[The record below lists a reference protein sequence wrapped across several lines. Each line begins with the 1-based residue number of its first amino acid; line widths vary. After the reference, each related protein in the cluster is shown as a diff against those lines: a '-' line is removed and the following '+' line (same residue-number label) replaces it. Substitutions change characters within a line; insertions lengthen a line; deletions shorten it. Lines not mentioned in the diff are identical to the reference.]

1 MVHALHVLFALA
13 ALTSAKT
20 TYPSWTTMPSPA
32 GGNGDLK
39 SVSSGG
45 NIVCVVVGSSKIQ
58 CGAFNAKKADV
69 DWNAVSGELE
79 QVVVGP
85 KGTII
90 GVNNDNEVRYSSK
103 ILPTQAWI
111 QISGETYESVSMDED
126 KFVCGVTPDNKL
138 DCAWN
143 GIKSKNPN
151 WSRQNGLF
159 KQVIVANG
167 RLVGLN
173 KDNKLYTTPT
183 DTMPTSTLKWQAIPS
198 PPSLLKQISYDGE
211 RVCGI
216 TTSNTVLCTTFDPTK
231 PLDWYSVPGSNIAVV
246 SIVPGK
252 LEQVVVGSKR
262 SIIGVNIEDEVWF
275 SPKILPSQAWV
286 QISGQFYKSVSLDNG
301 KFVCAVVVAHG
312 RLVGLDPWNQL
323 FTASTGTIK
332 LQLIL
337 PPPIILS
344 QISYDGQRVCGITTA
359 STILRTAFDPSKP
372 LDWYPVPGSNI
383 AVVSVQGN
391 NVFASTTDSTLL
403 LNSTRPV
410 TTSGYSKLLYLCVID
425 PVPPCLDAPAGWSA
439 VLGSLTQISVDKS
452 VVCGLNAL
460 DKFKVYCSQ
469 KKQPA
474 SWWTLPNVAFK
485 HMAVRDGIVFGIQTD
500 GKLVTGPIGPTATF
514 VEVLTPFC
522 AASKV
527 TVDGSTVCVVTT
539 RNQVFCA
546 NTAATAGFPASAR
559 WQGLDGTVTQVA
571 LAGSTL
577 YGVNGQNQLWRG
589 IVTAGSLASGV
600 ASWTLVPTI
609 QLQQVSYDGVR
620 VCGVTPVQKVVC
632 SSADGNVI
640 NGNVSLTW
648 TTLEGEL
655 AQVSQFGASL
665 YGVDAAGHIFYQ
677 DLLPGT
683 TPTTT
688 PLTTP
693 RSNVA
698 AAWTVVP
705 TPNIALV
712 TVSSF
717 GSNVCGTDSAG
728 SIYCSTFDA
737 NNPSVVAWV
746 QLQGALQQVVVGAKG
761 VLYGVNSANAIYYAP
776 TCRATTPSWVQQWGA
791 LNNIATDG
799 TVLCGVNR
807 GSQVYCAWQNIQSST
822 PNWTLLDGSLKQL
835 VVANGLLFGLDATN
849 KLWTGTS
856 TKLASGTASWK
867 AIANSATYSQISFDG
882 LRLCGVVTSGSKI
895 QCADAGLATS
905 PNWFDLPGASSNMAH
920 VSVQRNN
927 LFVLATN
934 STLLYRALNTG
945 DVNC

>member
-1 MVHALHVLFALA
+1 MPAPF
-13 ALTSAKT
+13 
-20 TYPSWTTMPSPA
+20 PSNYRPW
-32 GGNGDLK
+32 L
-39 SVSSGG
+39 
-45 NIVCVVVGSSKIQ
+45 
-58 CGAFNAKKADV
+58 
-69 DWNAVSGELE
+69 
-79 QVVVGP
+79 
-85 KGTII
+85 
-90 GVNNDNEVRYSSK
+90 
-103 ILPTQAWI
+103 
-111 QISGETYESVSMDED
+111 
-126 KFVCGVTPDNKL
+126 
-138 DCAWN
+138 
-143 GIKSKNPN
+143 NP
-151 WSRQNGLF
+151 
-159 KQVIVANG
+159 I
-167 RLVGLN
+167 VGLR
-173 KDNKLYTTPT
+173 KV
-183 DTMPTSTLKWQAIPS
+183 QATVYRPHGQDRHEQPQVAADSLAYSDS
-198 PPSLLKQISYDGE
+198 PDADLVRPHEVVEPALRPPCGGGGCGGKQ
-211 RVCGI
+211 
-216 TTSNTVLCTTFDPTK
+216 DPVRHWK
-231 PLDWYSVPGSNIAVV
+231 
-246 SIVPGK
+246 IVPGE

-301 KFVCAVVVAHG
+301 KFVCVVVVAHG

-640 NGNVSLTW
+640 NGNVSLAW

-746 QLQGALQQVVVGAKG
+746 QLQGALQQVVVGANG

>member
-403 LNSTRPV
+403 LNSTRQ
-410 TTSGYSKLLYLCVID
+410 SVID